1 LWEHKHIADAKLEAA
16 FPGEAVT
23 LRQLLQLHTLSG
35 APETWP
41 SGTYDYFWIVGY
53 DKQGS
58 GVPTS
63 FSMMK
68 QEFGAP
74 YDKLP
79 ANDWGAPNG
88 LKRAS
93 GCDLKGA
100 SE

>member
-1 LWEHKHIADAKLEAA
+1 
-16 FPGEAVT
+16 
-23 LRQLLQLHTLSG
+23 LQLDTLSG
-35 APETWP
+35 VPESWP
-41 SGTYDYFWIVGY
+41 SGNYDYFWIVGY
-53 DKQGS
+53 GSQGS
-58 GVPTS
+58 GVPTR
-63 FSMMK
+63 
-68 QEFGAP
+68 AP